1 MLNKIFDFFKIGE
14 YKDYNTNFRYS
25 YFTDSDLI
33 DDTYYI
39 YNFLFKRG
47 PIDSEDFEDSRD

>member
-14 YKDYNTNFRYS
+14 YNDYNTNFRYS

-39 YNFLFKRG
+39 YHFLFKRG
-47 PIDSEDFEDSRD
+47 SRDSEDSRD